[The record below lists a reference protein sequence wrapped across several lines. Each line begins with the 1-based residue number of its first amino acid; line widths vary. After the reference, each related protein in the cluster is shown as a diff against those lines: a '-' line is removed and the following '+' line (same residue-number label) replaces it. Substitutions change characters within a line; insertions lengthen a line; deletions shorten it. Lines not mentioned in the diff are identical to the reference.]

1 MTDRTSPVLRPEHPM
16 ARSLAALVADFGLD
30 VVGSIDGIEISG
42 ITVTTEEV
50 QPGDLF
56 VGLPGERH
64 HGAKFAE
71 TARENGAVAML
82 TDAAGAQLAKDSGL
96 PAVVVDSP
104 RAALGDVS
112 AWIYQ
117 TSEEPPLLFGITGTN
132 GKTSVAY
139 LLDAILRQLGLV
151 TGLSSTAERRVGD
164 QLSVTSRLTTP
175 EASELHALLARM
187 RESEARA
194 VVVEVSAQALSQD
207 RIGGLV
213 FDVVAFTNLSHDHL
227 DDYADMESYF
237 AAKLAFFEPEHGRRG
252 VVSLDTAWGQRVVD
266 GSRIPVTTVSTVSG
280 VDAEWRVEILNEQ
293 LDSTAFRLTGPE
305 GRSLESTVPLIGW
318 HMAANAGLAIV
329 MLVEAGFE
337 VEAIGHAIRDGIDA
351 YLPGRAERVSG
362 DSGPTVYVDY
372 GHTPDAFLNTLHAIR
387 TVTTGRIIMVFGA
400 DGDRDPTKRLEMGRI
415 ASELADVLFVTDY
428 QPRFENAESIR
439 KTLIEGAGSADHP
452 AEIHE
457 VSPAGAAIRHAVSI
471 AREGDS
477 ILWAGPGHED
487 HIDVAGVSTPFS
499 ARTEARSALREAGW

>member
-1 MTDRTSPVLRPEHPM
+1 MV
-16 ARSLAALVADFGLD
+16 RSLAGLVTDFGLD
-30 VVGSIDGIEISG
+30 VIGSVDGIEVSG
-42 ITVTTEEV
+42 ITVNTDEV
-50 QPGDLF
+50 HPGDLF

-64 HGAKFAE
+64 HGAKFASI
-71 TARENGAVAML
+71 ARDNGAIAIL
-82 TDAAGAQLAKDSGL
+82 TDAAGVDFAKESGL
-96 PAVVVDSP
+96 PAIVVESP

-117 TSEEPPLLFGITGTN
+117 TAEEPPLLFGITGTN

-139 LLDAILRQLGLV
+139 LLEAILRQLGLV
-151 TGLSSTAERRVGD
+151 TGLSSTAERHIGD
-164 QLSVTSRLTTP
+164 FLSVSSRLTTP

-194 VVVEVSAQALSQD
+194 VVVEVSAQALSQN
-207 RIGGLV
+207 RVGGII

-227 DDYADMESYF
+227 DDYKDMESYF
-237 AAKLAFFEPEHGRRG
+237 AAKLSFFEPEHGRRG
-252 VVSLDTAWGQRVVD
+252 VVSLDTEWGQRVVN
-266 GSRIPVTTVSTVSG
+266 GSRIPVTTISTIEG
-280 VDAEWRVEILNEQ
+280 ADAEWRVEV
-293 LDSTAFRLTGPE
+293 LDEHLEYTAFRLTGPE

-337 VEAIGHAIRDGIDA
+337 VEAIGHAIKDGIEA

-362 DSGPTVYVDY
+362 ETGPTLYVDY
-372 GHTPDAFLNTLHAIR
+372 GHTPDAFLNTLQAIR
-387 TVTTGRIIMVFGA
+387 TVTSGRIIMVFGA
-400 DGDRDPTKRLEMGRI
+400 DGDRDSTKRLDMGRI
-415 ASELADVLFVTDY
+415 ASEYADVVFITDY

-439 KTLIEGAGSADHP
+439 KALIEGAGLADHP
-452 AEIHE
+452 AELHE
-457 VSPAGAAIRHAVSI
+457 VSPASAAIRRAVGI

-487 HIDVAGVSTPFS
+487 HMEVAGVSTPFS
-499 ARTEARSALREAGW
+499 ARAEARAALREAGW